1 MLTTATFSKAEYF
14 VIYILLVT
22 VQRFETAPNGKD
34 EYDFEEVT
42 LDQEV
47 TPSVDVEYHTEEPRT
62 AYVDPAWECGRSPV
76 LNGVDSYHPPDF
88 LTGDNSDN
96 NGNSQTPR
104 KKVPPGLIINGTEV
118 QRGEIPWMVAITKYQ
133 YNRVPRWK
141 VVCGGVLLNDRF
153 VLTASHCLQGRYKD
167 TLEVV
172 FNVDDSSLITND
184 VRVIRR
190 KIKRVILHP
199 EYNSV
204 TIDNDIALIE
214 ITKPLEISEVAR
226 NVWPVCLPAHD
237 DEDYSHIGTVAGW
250 GYTKWIENKA
260 APANASAY
268 LRKVYIPILT
278 HEECLQTKLPS
289 KNNVTENM
297 LCAGYVEDGGK
308 DSCLNDSGGP
318 LTVEENGR
326 TRVVGIVSWGIGCG
340 LKGYPGVYTRVMS
353 MRN

>member
-1 MLTTATFSKAEYF
+1 M
-14 VIYILLVT
+14 
-22 VQRFETAPNGKD
+22 
-34 EYDFEEVT
+34 
-42 LDQEV
+42 
-47 TPSVDVEYHTEEPRT
+47 
-62 AYVDPAWECGRSPV
+62 
-76 LNGVDSYHPPDF
+76 
-88 LTGDNSDN
+88 
-96 NGNSQTPR
+96 
-104 KKVPPGLIINGTEV
+104 
-118 QRGEIPWMVAITKYQ
+118 
-133 YNRVPRWK
+133 
-141 VVCGGVLLNDRF
+141 
-153 VLTASHCLQGRYKD
+153 
-167 TLEVV
+167 V

-260 APANASAY
+260 APGMKCKICNCVQRMNFNTKTYFDWLNLLTYVANASAY

-308 DSCLNDSGGP
+308 DSCLVSLIHNKFTRA
-318 LTVEENGR
+318 LTSRG
-326 TRVVGIVSWGIGCG
+326 
-340 LKGYPGVYTRVMS
+340 
-353 MRN
+353 